1 MNSSRSHEAAVVKA
15 IHIPD
20 DLLCRLKARA
30 ALNGRTLR
38 EVAAV
43 AIRNYLGDKECVNS
57 PNVRRSSKTA

>member
-1 MNSSRSHEAAVVKA
+1 MKA